1 MTQALADLPIWVV
14 AGLVAVAFVAGW
26 VDAVVGGGGLIQLPA
41 LLLGLP
47 ADTPVA
53 TISGTNKISSFA
65 GTTSATLT
73 YLRRIRVDW
82 RDVLPLMAGAAVGS
96 AIGARMV
103 TYLPKEWF
111 TPFVLLALLVVGG
124 YLWRRPTFGL
134 ESHRRYE
141 GRGLAVRSATI
152 GLGVGVYDGFLGP
165 GTGTFFVILIVGV
178 LGYGFLEATARAKLA
193 NMTTNIA
200 AIATLAGHINWP
212 LGLMMAV
219 ANVTGGL
226 TGARM
231 ALRHGNGFIRKVLL
245 VVVAALVVRLSFD
258 LVRQL
263 AG

>member
-1 MTQALADLPIWVV
+1 MTEALGDLSIWIVV
-14 AGLVAVAFVAGW
+14 GLVAVAFVAGW

-65 GTTSATLT
+65 GTTTATLT

-82 RDVLPLMAGAAVGS
+82 RDAVPLLAGAATGS
-96 AIGARMV
+96 AIGARLV
-103 TYLPKEWF
+103 TFLPREWF
-111 TPFVLLALLVVGG
+111 TPFVLLALVVVGG
-124 YLWRRPTFGL
+124 YLWRRPGFGL
-134 ESHRRYE
+134 ETHRRH
-141 GRGLAVRSATI
+141 GTRGAAVRSAAI

-165 GTGTFFVILIVGV
+165 GTGTFFVILIAGV
-178 LGYGFLEATARAKLA
+178 LGFGFLEASARAKLA

-200 AIATLAGHINWP
+200 AILTLAGHINWP
-212 LGLMMAV
+212 LGLMMAT

-245 VVVAALVVRLSFD
+245 VVVAGLVIRLSYD
-258 LVRQL
+258 MVRQVV
-263 AG
+263 G

>member
-1 MTQALADLPIWVV
+1 MTEALADMSTWIVV
-14 AGLVAVAFVAGW
+14 GLVAVAFVAGW

-41 LLLGLP
+41 LLLGMP
-47 ADTPVA
+47 ADTSVA

-73 YLRRIRVDW
+73 YLRRIRIDW
-82 RDVLPLMAGAAVGS
+82 RDAVPIMAGAGIGS
-96 AIGARMV
+96 AIGARLV

-111 TPFVLLALLVVGG
+111 TPFVLAALLVVGFH
-124 YLWRRPTFGL
+124 LWRRPEFGIETQL
-134 ESHRRYE
+134 RHT
-141 GRGLAVRSATI
+141 GRAAAVRAGGI

-178 LGYGFLEATARAKLA
+178 LGYGFLEASARAKLA
-193 NMTTNIA
+193 NMTTNVA
-200 AIATLAGHINWP
+200 AILTLAGHINWP
-212 LGLMMAV
+212 LGLMMAA

-231 ALRHGNGFIRKVLL
+231 ALKHGNGFIRVVLL
-245 VVVAALVVRLSFD
+245 VVVAGLVIRLSYD
-258 LVRQL
+258 MVRQL